1 MDEEEFLR
9 EKEKLSDV
17 SQKLTKEEEVLEDT
31 LQRVD
36 NNYEKDSYVRAHLVY
51 LKQKKIKDIK
61 KIKDRP
67 YFARIDFKEEGEEKE
82 VLYIGK
88 ISIIDSETNEPI
100 IIDWRAPI
108 SNLYYDGRIGRSSYA
123 SPEGIIEGDILLKR
137 QYLIENNELKKY
149 INIDLKVNDELLQVA
164 LEEKADERLKNIV
177 STIQSEQNEVIRA
190 NMNNVL
196 VVQGVAGSGKTT
208 IALHRIAYLIYNT
221 QKEFDPDN
229 FMIIAPNRF
238 FLNYI
243 SNVLP
248 DLGVENVK
256 QYTFEDFAF
265 EVIGKKLKISD
276 KNEKLVT
283 IVNKEYDMI
292 NKGNED
298 IMIKESKYKSSIG
311 YKDVVDNY
319 LKVIES
325 NFIPHNDFMI
335 ENIKIM
341 SYEAINDLFMNTY
354 KSLNFLSRIN
364 EVKKHIFS
372 KIKNNKDT
380 ILKVLEEKRSRQINE
395 VMLNPN
401 LSDEEKRSER
411 IRIFE
416 ENEELINMIYKDS
429 IKVVDKY
436 FSEISKLDA
445 LGYYKDFIEN
455 YIYKEISD
463 EELSDYL
470 ISNTLQNINKKEISF
485 EDLAPIIYIHNK
497 IFGTKS
503 KKELRHIIVD
513 EAQDYGEFQFYV
525 LRNVLKSN
533 SMTILGDI
541 AQGVHFYRGIENW
554 KRFIDVEFPDADTK
568 FLTLSKTYR
577 TTKEVMNIANNVI
590 SKLPDYEKQ
599 YLTYGEPVIDRK
611 DSVYIKQ
618 IENDK
623 ERFDLIEQKIVDYKN
638 KQYKSIAIIGKDIH
652 ESKLIYKE
660 LISRGIDCN
669 LIQSKDSE
677 YYGGISIVPSYL
689 AKGLEFD
696 CVILFDVSNVKYK
709 ENSLDIKLLY
719 VAITRAMSK
728 LDIFYKENI
737 SNLLLENANY

>member
-17 SQKLTKEEEVLEDT
+17 LQKLTKEENALDNS
-31 LQRVD
+31 LQKAD
-36 NNYEKDSYVRAHLVY
+36 ANYEKESYVGAHLVY
-51 LKQKKIKDIK
+51 LKQKKITDII
-61 KIKDRP
+61 KIKDKP
-67 YFARIDFKEEGEEKE
+67 YFARIDFKADGESKE
-82 VLYIGK
+82 SLYIGK
-88 ISIIDSETNEPI
+88 ISIIDSETNEPVI
-100 IIDWRAPI
+100 VDWRAPI
-108 SNLYYDGRIGRSSYA
+108 SNLYYDGRIGRSSYV
-123 SPEGIIEGDILLKR
+123 SPEGEINGDILLKR
-137 QYLIENNELKKY
+137 QYLIENKVLKKY
-149 INIDLKVNDELLQVA
+149 IDIDIKVNDELLQEA

-177 STIQSEQNEVIRA
+177 ATIQSEQNEVIRA

-283 IVNKEYDMI
+283 IVNKDYDSI
-292 NKGNED
+292 NKGNES
-298 IMIKESKYKSSIG
+298 IMIKEAKYKSSIG

-319 LKVIES
+319 LKIIEA
-325 NFIPHNDFMI
+325 NYIPHSDFMI
-335 ENIKIM
+335 ENIQIM
-341 SYEAINDLFMNTY
+341 SYEAINDLFLNTY
-354 KSLNFLSRIN
+354 KSLNFVSRIN

-372 KIKNNKDT
+372 KIKFNKNA
-380 ILKVLEEKRSRQINE
+380 ILKELQEKRSRQINDVVE
-395 VMLNPN
+395 NPN
-401 LSDEEKRSER
+401 LSDEEKRQKR
-411 IRIFE
+411 IEIFE
-416 ENEELINMIYKDS
+416 ENEVLINMVYKDN
-429 IKVVDKY
+429 IKIVDGF
-436 FSEISKLDA
+436 FSGIKKQDA
-445 LGYYKDFIEN
+445 MGYYKDFIED
-455 YIYKEISD
+455 YIYKEIND
-463 EELSDYL
+463 DDLADYL
-470 ISNTLQNINKKEISF
+470 IGNTLQNINQKEISF
-485 EDLAPIIYIHNK
+485 EDLAPIIYIHYK

-503 KKELRHIIVD
+503 KKALRHIIID

-525 LRNVLKSN
+525 LKNVLKSN

-554 KRFIDVEFPDADTK
+554 KRFIDVEFGEENAK

-577 TTKEVMNIANNVI
+577 TTKDIMNIANDVI

-599 YLTYGEPVIDRK
+599 YITLGEPVINRK

-618 IENDK
+618 INDDK
-623 ERFDLIEQKIVDYKN
+623 EKINEIVEKIKRYKN
-638 KQYKSIAIIGKDIH
+638 ENYRSIAVIGKDIH
-652 ESKLIYKE
+652 ESKKVYKE
-660 LISRGIDCN
+660 LINKGIECN

-696 CVILFDVSNVKYK
+696 CVILYDVSQAKYK

-728 LDIFYKENI
+728 LDIFYKGNK
-737 SNLLLENANY
+737 SNLLA